1 MTVSPDIAKNLN
13 LLRQSPAFALRE
25 TGDGG
30 FAVVS
35 PSTIP
40 ADGSIYWLAGES
52 RLPVGSTVPSVF
64 VVGGGGSELVRV
76 YWHVHDTWV
85 QSDDPR
91 ALDLLAADRSAVFP
105 FDWSYAIPVANDI
118 FHA

>member
-13 LLRQSPAFALRE
+13 LLRQSPTFALRE
-25 TGDGG
+25 TADAG
-30 FAVVS
+30 FAVVT
-35 PSTIP
+35 PSIIP
-40 ADGSIYWLAGES
+40 SDGSIYWLAGES
-52 RLPVGSTVPSVF
+52 RLPCNAAVPSVF
-64 VVGGGGSELVRV
+64 VIGGGGSDPVRI
-76 YWHVHDTWV
+76 YWYASDTWV

-91 ALDLLAADRSAVFP
+91 ALELLGTDKSGAFP

>member
-1 MTVSPDIAKNLN
+1 MTLSPDIAKNLN
-13 LLRQSPAFALRE
+13 LLRQSPTFALRE
-25 TGDGG
+25 SEDGR

-35 PSTIP
+35 PSTIL

-52 RLPVGSTVPSVF
+52 RLPSGASVSSVF
-64 VVGGGGSELVRV
+64 VVGGGGSDLVRV
-76 YWHVHDTWV
+76 FWYVHTTWV

-91 ALDLLAADRSAVFP
+91 ALELLATNKAGAFP